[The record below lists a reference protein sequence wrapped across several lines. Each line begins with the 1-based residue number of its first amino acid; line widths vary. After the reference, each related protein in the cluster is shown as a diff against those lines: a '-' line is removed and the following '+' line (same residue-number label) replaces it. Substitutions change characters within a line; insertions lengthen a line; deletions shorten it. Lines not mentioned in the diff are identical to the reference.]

1 MSVLLGSH
9 AGVGGCSG
17 WFLELPCLAIFY
29 LAAKL
34 SHMCVWGGGG
44 DIDRLAYS
52 LHHPTVCGR

>member
-34 SHMCVWGGGG
+34 SHMCVCVGGGEV
-44 DIDRLAYS
+44 I
-52 LHHPTVCGR
+52 